1 MITNY
6 VDNYYEY
13 LNNNIKEF
21 NFEFLK
27 KENPFLKNYVYLEN
41 NEPIGLISY
50 SLIYD
55 RIELEY
61 IWTSFEHRKK
71 GIASKMIQF
80 CIKIAKN
87 EGYKAVYVD
96 VVPTN
101 TPARNLFGKN
111 GFKYLGDFNLD
122 RSFKD
127 IPLFSIM
134 ELKL

>member
-6 VDNYYEY
+6 IDNYYEY
-13 LNNNIKEF
+13 LKENIKEF
-21 NFEFLK
+21 NVEYLK

-71 GIASKMIQF
+71 GIASKLMDKMLEEKVNNITLEVRTT
-80 CIKIAKN
+80 N
-87 EGYKAVYVD
+87 EGAINLYKKYNFKIVS
-96 VVPTN
+96 T
-101 TPARNLFGKN
+101 RKN
-111 GFKYLGDFNLD
+111 YYGNEDAYLMI
-122 RSFKD
+122 RE
-127 IPLFSIM
+127 M
-134 ELKL
+134 M

>member
-6 VDNYYEY
+6 IEEYYDY
-13 LNNNIKEF
+13 LKNNIKEF
-21 NFEFLK
+21 NIEYLK

-71 GIASKMIQF
+71 GIASKLMDKMLEEKVNNITLEVRTT
-80 CIKIAKN
+80 N
-87 EGYKAVYVD
+87 EGAINLYKKYNFK
-96 VVPTN
+96 VVST
-101 TPARNLFGKN
+101 RKN
-111 GFKYLGDFNLD
+111 YYGNEDAYLMI
-122 RSFKD
+122 RE
-127 IPLFSIM
+127 M
-134 ELKL
+134 M